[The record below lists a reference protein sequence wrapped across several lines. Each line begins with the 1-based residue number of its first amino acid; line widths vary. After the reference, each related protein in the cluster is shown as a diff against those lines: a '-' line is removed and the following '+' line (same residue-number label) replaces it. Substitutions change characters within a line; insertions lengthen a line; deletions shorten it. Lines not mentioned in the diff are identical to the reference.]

1 MSNTPHLL
9 AGINWVDIVAF
20 IIFLR
25 VIFMGLKNGV
35 ATEAFKVVGTIIAV
49 YVSLHYYRTISA
61 FIGNKYIL
69 DARILEGCVFAVLA
83 CMAYAAIGIIRLVV
97 GRLVNMTVV
106 PAISRWGGCL
116 LAILRAFLMTSLL
129 FYFSWRRIIPTFK
142 KRKGLHI
149 RHRVSLFCS
158 IGIWPIMELSHVKAC
173 ASGNIQ

>member
-129 FYFSWRRIIPTFK
+129 FYFFMATNNTYLQKS
-142 KRKGLHI
+142 
-149 RHRVSLFCS
+149 
-158 IGIWPIMELSHVKAC
+158 VKAPYP
-173 ASGNIQ
+173 AQG